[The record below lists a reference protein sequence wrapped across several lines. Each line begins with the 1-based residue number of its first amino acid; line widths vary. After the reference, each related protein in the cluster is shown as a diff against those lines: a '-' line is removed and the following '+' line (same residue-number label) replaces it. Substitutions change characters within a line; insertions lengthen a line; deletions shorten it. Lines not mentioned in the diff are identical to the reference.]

1 MIEVWFSVYY
11 MLVCRVLFVSSRR
24 RHTRC
29 ALVTGVQTC
38 ALPILAG
45 VQVNGHSIDGTNV
58 DAAGERP
65 ARSMSEFKAVIV
77 RHAADRRGKFIEPRA
92 RVAHRGVPVES
103 AAGAVRR
110 LDLEPIEMGRAGIDD
125 MRVVYAHA
133 EVR

>member
-1 MIEVWFSVYY
+1 M
-11 MLVCRVLFVSSRR
+11 
-24 RHTRC
+24 
-29 ALVTGVQTC
+29 
-38 ALPILAG
+38 AG

-125 MRVVYAHA
+125 MRVVYADRKSGV
-133 EVR
+133 EGKSVSVRVDLGGGGVR

>member
-1 MIEVWFSVYY
+1 M
-11 MLVCRVLFVSSRR
+11 
-24 RHTRC
+24 
-29 ALVTGVQTC
+29 
-38 ALPILAG
+38 AG

-110 LDLEPIEMGRAGIDD
+110 LDLEPIILGRAGIDD
-125 MRVVYAHA
+125 MLRSEERRVGKEYTMTG
-133 EVR
+133 R